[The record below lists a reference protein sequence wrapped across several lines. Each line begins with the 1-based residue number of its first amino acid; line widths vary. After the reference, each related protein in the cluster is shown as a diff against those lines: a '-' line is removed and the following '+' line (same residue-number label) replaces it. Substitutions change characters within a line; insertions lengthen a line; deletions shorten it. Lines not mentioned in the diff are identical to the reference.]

1 MVLYTIIIKVCLLF
15 TIIIQCM
22 IVHDARIRLLVQ
34 QPIGFVPT
42 KICTNFHNGSID
54 KEAVGI
60 LLSTLEKQ
68 NESLTSQQLLQ

>member
-1 MVLYTIIIKVCLLF
+1 MVLYTIIIEVCLLF

-34 QPIGFVPT
+34 QPIGFGPT

-60 LLSTLEKQ
+60 LLST
-68 NESLTSQQLLQ
+68 